1 MTIYIY
7 IYIYIDIV
15 MSVIEEIS
23 RMSKD
28 GCDDDVLLN
37 YIYEN
42 HDELECEL
50 NGDEYE
56 APEKHKRNFC
66 IDCKLEMLI
75 DYQESVLVCTKCG
88 VFEYYPVYVSSYN
101 HPMKP
106 SRRKCVYKR
115 YDNFKTILDQFFYG
129 RKQLVPDDVM
139 KAIRNEIC
147 NRDNILYNYTI
158 PLTIPILECILKR
171 NKMMKY
177 KNSIYFIY
185 FKLSGVPLPYITIT
199 EKDMMLNMFNIV
211 SNIYDKYKPKDRKS
225 FLSYPFV
232 LKQILIVLGKDDYAK
247 YIPQLKTHSKQKEL
261 DRVWELITKD
271 PEWVAAL
278 QKRKIV

>member
-1 MTIYIY
+1 MI
-7 IYIYIDIV
+7 IYIDIV
-15 MSVIEEIS
+15 MSILETISKCVYTDEE
-23 RMSKD
+23 
-28 GCDDDVLLN
+28 LLE
-37 YIYEN
+37 YI
-42 HDELECEL
+42 DEHYDEIECEL
-50 NGDEYE
+50 NGEMYE
-56 APEKHKRNFC
+56 EPKKCDRYFC
-66 IDCKLEMLI
+66 MGCKLRKI
-75 DYQESVLVCTKCG
+75 VDYEKSTLVCIKCG

-115 YDNFKTILDQFFYG
+115 YDNFKTILEEFFYG

-147 NRDNILYNYTI
+147 NRDNILYICTI

-199 EKDMMLNMFNIV
+199 EKDMMLKVFDVV
-211 SNIYDKYKPKDRKS
+211 STIYDKYKPKDRKS
-225 FLSYPFV
+225 FLNYSFV

-247 YIPQLKTHSKQKEL
+247 YIPQLKPSQDKKNWKEYGN
-261 DRVWELITKD
+261 
-271 PEWVAAL
+271 
-278 QKRKIV
+278 

>member
-1 MTIYIY
+1 
-7 IYIYIDIV
+7 

-23 RMSKD
+23 KLLKN

-50 NGDEYE
+50 NGDEFNE
-56 APEKHKRNFC
+56 PKKHKRNFC
-66 IDCKLEMLI
+66 IDCNLEMLI
-75 DYQESVLVCTKCG
+75 DYQKSILVCTKCG
-88 VFEYYPVYVSSYN
+88 VFEYYPVYLSSYN

-115 YDNFKTILDQFFYG
+115 YDNFKTILNQFFFSG
-129 RKQLVPDDVM
+129 NKVVPDDVM

-185 FKLSGVPLPYITIT
+185 FKLKSQPLPYITIT
-199 EKDMMLNMFNIV
+199 EKDMMLNMFNVV
-211 SNIYDKYKPKDRKS
+211 STIYDKYKPKGRKS
-225 FLSYPFV
+225 FLNYSFV
-232 LKQILIVLGKDDYAK
+232 LKQILIVLGKYDYAK
-247 YIPQLKTHSKQKEL
+247 YIPQLKTKSIQKEL
-261 DRVWELITKD
+261 ERIWELITKD